1 MELEI
6 LADYSCKCGENPL
19 WHKTEKKLYW
29 TDIETGRLFRLD
41 PATGKHEQIY
51 YGPRVGGF
59 TFQAD
64 GSLLLFRDKGNIV
77 LWRDGKEIKT
87 IVKEIPAEAEG
98 RFNDVIADPEGRV
111 FAGTLTDTGKPGR
124 LYRLDRDG
132 KLTLI
137 VDGVGCCNGMAFTAD
152 LKKMYFTD
160 SMKFVI
166 YVFDYDR
173 KTGAL
178 TNQRDFINTPKD
190 GGYPDGMTIDG
201 KGDIWSARW
210 DGNCVVQYSADGKE
224 KGKIT
229 FPVKKVSS
237 VIFGGPNLDEM
248 YLTTA
253 GGEKKNEDGQAAG
266 ALYRVK
272 AGVKGVPEFDSRIGM

>member
-6 LADYSCKCGENPL
+6 LADYACKCGENPL
-19 WHKTEKKLYW
+19 WHKTEKRLYW
-29 TDIETGRLFRLD
+29 TDIETGRLFWLD
-41 PATGKHEQIY
+41 PKTGKHEQCY

-77 LWRDGKEIKT
+77 VWRDGKEIKE

-111 FAGTLTDTGKPGR
+111 FAGTLTDSGKPGR

-132 KLTLI
+132 KLTQI
-137 VDGVGCCNGMAFTAD
+137 VDGIGCANGMAFTAD

-178 TNQRDFINTPKD
+178 TNQKVFINTPKD
-190 GGYPDGMTIDG
+190 GGYPDGMTIDAN
-201 KGDIWSARW
+201 GDIWSARW
-210 DGNCVVQYSADGKE
+210 DGNCVVRYSADGKE
-224 KGKIT
+224 KQKIT

-237 VIFGGPNLDEM
+237 VIIGGPNMDEM

-253 GGEKKNEDGQAAG
+253 GGEKKNEDGQTAG

-272 AGVKGVPEFDSRIGM
+272 AGVKGVPEFESRIGM